1 MTTIVFT
8 DVDEINLDFIINKY
22 NKEKKLETNNILKW
36 IYFLAIKYE
45 FPIDEN
51 IITLCNVI
59 IENIKE
65 KTLKL
70 CSISRDFDVNIQRLS
85 KEINIYEYIF
95 YILKFGSLRRV
106 IRQVYYNDDLYNE
119 FIQQN

>member
-70 CSISRDFDVNIQRLS
+70 CSISRDFDDNIQRLS